1 MGLIRLGLAQAWPF
15 EAFDVFG
22 CAGSPWEEQAPGRPR
37 VEGCLRVRVRQA
49 LVQP

>member
-1 MGLIRLGLAQAWPF
+1 MSLGAQAL
-15 EAFDVFG
+15 
-22 CAGSPWEEQAPGRPR
+22 PWEEQAPGRPR